1 MKKLTII
8 LCLMICFYS
17 CKSSKNSKKSNRS
30 NTSIST
36 SPSKAVINND
46 NGKISTS
53 GNPKIGNTNSSNITS
68 KLAEKIVDYAM
79 KFEGVRY
86 KYGGTDKRGMDCSG
100 LVTTAFSHEDISLP
114 RSSSDIALVGD
125 WVDIKEVQKG
135 DLLFFATNGKSRKIS
150 HVALVTQ
157 VNQGQIEFIHSSTSA
172 GVIVSSLAE
181 KYWYF
186 AFVQAR
192 RVI

>member
-1 MKKLTII
+1 MKKLIVI
-8 LCLMICFYS
+8 LCLMVCFSS
-17 CKSSKNSKKSNRS
+17 CKSSKSSTKSSRNHTR
-30 NTSIST
+30 IST
-36 SPSKAVINND
+36 SPSKVVINND

-53 GNPKIGNTNSSNITS
+53 GYPKSKEVKNRNSNS
-68 KLAEKIVDYAM
+68 KTADKLIDYAM

-86 KYGGTDKRGMDCSG
+86 KYGGTDKKGMDCSG
-100 LVTTAFSHEDISLP
+100 LVTTVFSSEDISLP

-150 HVALVTQ
+150 HVALVTK

-181 KYWYF
+181 KYWFY

-192 RVI
+192 RMI

>member
-1 MKKLTII
+1 MKKFIFI
-8 LCLMICFYS
+8 LCLTICFQS
-17 CKSSKNSKKSNRS
+17 CKSSKNSKKSNRT

-36 SPSKAVINND
+36 RSSKVVINND
-46 NGKISTS
+46 NGKINTS
-53 GNPKIGNTNSSNITS
+53 GYPEIKEPKNRNTNS
-68 KLAEKIVDYAM
+68 KLAEKLVDYAM

-86 KYGGTDKRGMDCSG
+86 KYGGTDKKGMDCSG
-100 LVTTAFSHEDISLP
+100 LVTTVFSHEDISLP

-125 WVDIKEVQKG
+125 WVDVKEVQKG